1 MNKEHQTIYVSN
13 FPLRDAA
20 GNRAEG
26 EPSTPNREMAIE
38 QSAAFSPNPEFVR
51 DSICAAA
58 DFSEPFPSILES
70 AEQERR
76 EAWRNQ

>member
-1 MNKEHQTIYVSN
+1 MNN
-13 FPLRDAA
+13 FPNQDAA

-26 EPSTPNREMAIE
+26 EPSTPTRGSTAIE

-70 AEQERR
+70 EEQKRR
-76 EAWRNQ
+76 EARRSE